1 MIANNDKRKLKHV
14 LEDYRDKAKWVLN
27 DENLFADC
35 IKAIKKQIRKD
46 DEKEK
51 VLEARKCAFGE
62 RFIHVP
68 PWNQQIPK

>member
-1 MIANNDKRKLKHV
+1 MQISNASSL
-14 LEDYRDKAKWVLN
+14 
-27 DENLFADC
+27 DEES
-35 IKAIKKQIRKD
+35 KD